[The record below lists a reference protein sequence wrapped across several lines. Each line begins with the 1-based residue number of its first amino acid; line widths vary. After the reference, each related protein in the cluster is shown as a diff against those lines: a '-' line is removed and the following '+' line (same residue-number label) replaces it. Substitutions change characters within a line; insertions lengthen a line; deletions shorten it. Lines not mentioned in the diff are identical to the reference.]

1 MTITN
6 EFTVSGN
13 LTADPELR
21 FTQNGVPV
29 VNFNIAHTPR
39 VKSGDEWTDGETTY
53 FRCTAWRSLAE
64 NVAETLKRGDN
75 VLVVGQLKTRKYTNR
90 DNVENLS
97 IEIEASNVGPSL
109 SYATAVVTRRSGNR
123 NARSEGNNQ
132 GNNGF
137 SNNAATSGDDP
148 WQSSPQQSQSRAGA
162 PIRDNNFSDEP
173 PF

>member
-6 EFTVSGN
+6 ELTVSGN

-29 VNFNIAHTPR
+29 VNFNLAHTPR
-39 VKSGDEWTDGETTY
+39 VKNGENWTDGETTY

-64 NVAETLKRGDN
+64 NIAETLKKGDN

-90 DNVENLS
+90 DNVENIS

-123 NARSEGNNQ
+123 TPRSE

-137 SNNAATSGDDP
+137 SNNDRGNDQ
-148 WQSSPQQSQSRAGA
+148 WQSPPQQSQSRASA